1 MPSASE
7 NASEI
12 ATVRIPPITARR
24 RFVAALNPIMTPS
37 VVMTPDVIPNAI
49 PVFTNESIGF
59 LKIRVFIMFM
69 RMVKLSSL

>member
-1 MPSASE
+1 MPKASE

-12 ATVRIPPITARR
+12 AMVKIPPITARR

-37 VVMTPDVIPNAI
+37 VVMTPDVIPNAM
-49 PVFTNESIGF
+49 PVFMEDSIDF

-69 RMVKLSSL
+69 